1 MSQQDQ
7 RVTRMLKSIAATEP
21 EFVEWLREQARTG
34 AMTSRLTDGPQ
45 MYRQQGGSLRLEML
59 ADEIERARAA
69 R

>member
-1 MSQQDQ
+1 MSQD
-7 RVTRMLKSIAATEP
+7 RVTRMLKSIATMEP
-21 EFVEWLREQARTG
+21 EFVEWLRDQAKAG
-34 AMTSRLTDGPQ
+34 AMDSRMTDGPQ